1 MYESGERIRLGL
13 LCLLLLL
20 ALGML
25 AFTFA
30 GTYQAVRIFQQRN
43 GELATG
49 DVSTICSWMTI
60 HAISHIYQVPEGYLE
75 NALQIGSPAQVR
87 HTTLNQLARHKRQ
100 PVDQLIRSIQH
111 AITAYRKN
119 HPHHGTPMPVPKPTV
134 HATLKPHRVSLP
146 VTSIL
151 LSANRSHSAM
161 SGRTSK

>member
-1 MYESGERIRLGL
+1 M
-13 LCLLLLL
+13 LLL

-25 AFTFA
+25 AFTVA

-49 DVSTICSWMTI
+49 DVSTIRSWMTI

-75 NALQIGSPAQVR
+75 NALQIGSPDQVR

-111 AITAYRKN
+111 AIIAYRKK
-119 HPHHGTPMPVPKPTV
+119 HPHHGTPMPVPKPKPTV
-134 HATLKPHRVSLP
+134 RPTMKPHLLP
-146 VTSIL
+146 PSVTPTLRSASRSQSIT
-151 LSANRSHSAM
+151 A
-161 SGRTSK
+161 GRTSK